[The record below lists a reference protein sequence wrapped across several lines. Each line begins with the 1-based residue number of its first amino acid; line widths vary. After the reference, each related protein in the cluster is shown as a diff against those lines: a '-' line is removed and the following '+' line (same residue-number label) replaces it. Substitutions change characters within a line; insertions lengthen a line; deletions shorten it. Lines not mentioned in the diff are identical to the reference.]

1 MLKILNILKFFEIFQ
16 YNTDQT
22 KIMVLNIMSLSLLVT
37 KKNSPRRRS
46 MKYLTN
52 EGSPNSVSFTV
63 SEILDPPGFVYI
75 YLYTYIYVLFLY
87 QVDHC
92 AISVYPFSL

>member
-1 MLKILNILKFFEIFQ
+1 MQIKQKNNGIECNVTFF
-16 YNTDQT
+16 TCD
-22 KIMVLNIMSLSLLVT
+22 

-75 YLYTYIYVLFLY
+75 YLYTYIYIYICPLF
-87 QVDHC
+87 
-92 AISVYPFSL
+92 ISS